1 MNRLILAGPLV
12 AIATAALGQA
22 PTRAEVDAYGKG
34 FDAALMHKD
43 AAWLEKTT
51 GKNYFEISTTGAK
64 TTRAQSIND
73 SKRTWTTIRL
83 IGMKTYV
90 TSFKTKGNQAI
101 AGMRMELTGYMMG
114 SVRRRNVLRVID
126 DYDAA
131 YAKEKGQ
138 IQILWQRETNRKTL
152 IDGEEVK
159 RRRK

>member
-1 MNRLILAGPLV
+1 MNRVLFAYLLIPAATV
-12 AIATAALGQA
+12 AAGQA

-43 AAWLEKTT
+43 MAWLEKTT
-51 GKNYFEISTTGAK
+51 GKNYYEISTSGAK
-64 TTRAQSIND
+64 TTRFQSLND
-73 SKRTWTTIRL
+73 SKRTWTSIRL

-131 YAKEKGQ
+131 YTKEKGQ
-138 IQILWQRETNRKTL
+138 IQILWQKETNRKTL